1 MQQLL
6 WIETLLKL
14 ISGLVLAV
22 APMSAIKLFGLPR
35 TDTGFWPRLLGAVLI
50 GLAAA
55 LFIEA
60 RVEGSHGLALAG
72 CVVVNLSGATMM
84 ATLLVMDAG
93 PPSVRGRGLLWVLV
107 IILVALSVIE
117 IAVI

>member
-1 MQQLL
+1 VQQLL

-14 ISGLVLAV
+14 VSGFMLAV

-55 LFIEA
+55 MFLEA
-60 RVEGSHGLALAG
+60 RTADSQGLGLAG
-72 CVVVNLSGATMM
+72 CVVVNLSGAAMM

-93 PPSVRGRGLLWVLV
+93 PPSVRGRGLLWLVVILLLVLS
-107 IILVALSVIE
+107 ITE
-117 IAVI
+117 IAVL

>member
-1 MQQLL
+1 VQQLL

-14 ISGLVLAV
+14 MSGLVLAI

-35 TDTGFWPRLLGAVLI
+35 TGTGFWPRLLGAVLI
-50 GLAAA
+50 GLAVAMF
-55 LFIEA
+55 LEA
-60 RVEGSHGLALAG
+60 RVGGSHGLGLAG
-72 CVVVNLSGATMM
+72 CAVVNLAGAAMM

-93 PPSVRGRGLLWVLV
+93 PPSVRGRGLLWLLV
-107 IILVALSVIE
+107 IVLLVLSIIE

>member
-1 MQQLL
+1 M
-6 WIETLLKL
+6 
-14 ISGLVLAV
+14 LAV

-55 LFIEA
+55 MFLEA
-60 RVEGSHGLALAG
+60 RAGDSQGLGLAG
-72 CVVVNLSGATMM
+72 CVVVNLSGAAMM

-93 PPSVRGRGLLWVLV
+93 PPSVRGRGLLWLIVILLLVLS
-107 IILVALSVIE
+107 IIE
-117 IAVI
+117 IAVL